1 DRRPD
6 HPAPPASAHAA
17 RARAAC
23 DRGRPG
29 HGGARRRRRSSRLR
43 ARDGDRR
50 RRRGA
55 RRRLL
60 RDESE
65 LRPVRGPDA
74 AHLRVRGGRHRRYG
88 LALGDA
94 RLRRRARGRADG
106 VGADRRPVLPARRAP
121 RVPRGARGAR
131 GRAGVRARAAAARRS
146 RGGSM
151 NAVAAPAARV
161 ERWTLLSASFT
172 AGLAALLALLAFAPL
187 VLGDNS
193 IDNLIQLYFLVVL
206 AIMWNALAGYGG
218 LVSVGQQAFI
228 GIGAYGTV
236 FLSVQHSLNPYL
248 SMLLAT
254 LIGGAVAVPV
264 AAIVLWLRG
273 GAFAIATWVVAEIF
287 AILVSLD
294 SALGGGTGTS
304 AVLAFNLRY
313 SPEQR
318 LRYTYWA
325 ALAAAAVLLAVLFL
339 LLRSR
344 LGASLQA
351 IRDDEDAA
359 RSLGVRVLLGKGV
372 LFVLA
377 GAGCAAA
384 GSVILAWQL
393 SIIALGPDSVF
404 GVNWSAKMI
413 FMVLVGGLGTFEG
426 PIIGAVILFLLQT
439 YVSNSG
445 VWYFVTLGSI
455 AIAVAL
461 VIPRGIWGTLQ
472 SRYELQL
479 LPVGY

>member
-1 DRRPD
+1 
-6 HPAPPASAHAA
+6 
-17 RARAAC
+17 
-23 DRGRPG
+23 
-29 HGGARRRRRSSRLR
+29 
-43 ARDGDRR
+43 
-50 RRRGA
+50 
-55 RRRLL
+55 
-60 RDESE
+60 
-65 LRPVRGPDA
+65 VTQ
-74 AHLRVRGGRHRRYG
+74 
-88 LALGDA
+88 
-94 RLRRRARGRADG
+94 
-106 VGADRRPVLPARRAP
+106 
-121 RVPRGARGAR
+121 
-131 GRAGVRARAAAARRS
+131 
-146 RGGSM
+146 
-151 NAVAAPAARV
+151 AVAAPVSNRV
-161 ERWTLLSASFT
+161 ERWTRVSVSFT
-172 AGLAALLALLAFAPL
+172 VGVGGLLVLLGFAPF

-193 IDNLIQLYFLVVL
+193 IDNLIQLYFLVIL

-254 LIGGAVAVPV
+254 LIGGAVAIPI
-264 AAIVLWLRG
+264 AAVVLWLRA
-273 GAFAIATWVVAEIF
+273 GAFAIATWVIAEVF

-294 SALGGGTGTS
+294 SSLGGGTGTS

-313 SPEQR
+313 TPEQR
-318 LRYTYWA
+318 LHDTYWA
-325 ALAAAAVLLAVLFL
+325 ALAAAAILLAILFL

-351 IRDDEDAA
+351 IRDDEEAA
-359 RSLGVRVLLGKGV
+359 KSVGVRVLLGKGV

-426 PIIGAVILFLLQT
+426 PIIGAIILFLLQT
-439 YVSNSG
+439 YVSTAG
-445 VWYFVTLGSI
+445 VWYFVTLGTV

-461 VIPRGIWGTLQ
+461 FLPRGVWGTVQ
-472 SRYELQL
+472 GRFGLQL
-479 LPVGY
+479 LPVGYRLRRGRAS